1 MAVRELMGGA
11 GKRRNVTA
19 SCRWEEM
26 NTVGHD
32 SSLFRSVINFIGLQL
47 LSSNDKIIFG
57 VWHLFNEKILKR

>member
-26 NTVGHD
+26 NTVGHGMIHHY
-32 SSLFRSVINFIGLQL
+32 FVRL
-47 LSSNDKIIFG
+47 L
-57 VWHLFNEKILKR
+57 ILLDCNYYRRTIKLYLASGIYLMRKY